1 MPLHPNNL
9 TRRAVLAAGMA
20 IPIAARPALAAAPY
34 ARVHRL
40 DPALDAIIA
49 PNVKIEEIASGFS
62 WTEGAVWVKRGGFL
76 LFSNLSPTANTIYR
90 WSRKD
95 GVTAYIAPA
104 GYVGSPPP
112 TIREPGSNG
121 LAIDRAGNLIICN
134 SGGRSVD
141 RYDLTT
147 KQRTTLIDR
156 YEGKRLNSP
165 DDLAIAK
172 SGAIYFTDPPYGLEG
187 LEKSPIKELPFSG
200 VYRLSPERKLALLDK
215 EFLYPNGIAFSP
227 DQKTLFVCNTDQK
240 LAIIRAYKLG
250 ADGMPVSHS
259 TFFDFRPYFMP
270 GTIGVPDG
278 LKIDEKGNVFAAGP
292 GGHFVISPQGKLLG
306 VIEITGRYA
315 SNSAF
320 GEDGYTLFIAAT
332 DTVCRMRVKTK
343 GANLV

>member
-1 MPLHPNNL
+1 MPPHFHSLS
-9 TRRAVLAAGMA
+9 RRAVLAAGAA
-20 IPIAARPALAAAPY
+20 IPFAARPAVAATPY

-49 PNVKIEEIASGFS
+49 PDVRIEQIASGFS
-62 WTEGAVWVKRGGFL
+62 WTEGPVWVKKGGFL

-95 GVTAYIAPA
+95 GVSAYIAPA
-104 GYVGSPPP
+104 GYEGSPPR

-121 LAIDRAGNLIICN
+121 LAIDHSGKLIVCD
-134 SGGRSVD
+134 SGARSVD

-147 KQRTTLIDR
+147 KRRTTLVDR
-156 YEGKRLNSP
+156 YQGKRLNSP
-165 DDLAIAK
+165 NDLAIARQ
-172 SGAIYFTDPPYGLEG
+172 GAIYFTDPPYGLEG

-200 VYRLSPERKLALLDK
+200 VFRLSPAGELALLDQ

-240 LAIIRAYKLG
+240 LAIIRAYELG

-259 TFFDFRPYFMP
+259 TFFDFRPYFVP
-270 GTIGVPDG
+270 GAVGVPDG
-278 LKIDEKGNVFAAGP
+278 TKIDEKGNVFAAGP

-315 SNSAF
+315 TNSAF

-332 DTVCRMRVKTK
+332 DTVCRLRVKTK
-343 GANLV
+343 GANLI